1 MDWAKVG
8 EVTHYFGKA
17 SVAVL
22 ALDDDLQIG
31 DWIAFVRDG
40 ELVFEQEVTSMQID
54 YQDIVAAEPGD
65 NIGLLVA
72 QKVKPGM
79 EVYRR
84 L

>member
-17 SVAVL
+17 GVAVL
-22 ALDDDLQIG
+22 ALDDDLEIG

-40 ELVFEQEVTSMQID
+40 ELVFEQEVTSMQIE
-54 YQDIVAAEPGD
+54 YHDIVAAEPGD

-72 QKVKPGM
+72 QKVRPGM